1 MTQCRDVEN
10 SHHEHLSDIALQM
23 LEKFVKNQLTE
34 DLHDEL
40 RIVRFH
46 FIKMSP
52 GCKGI
57 ILCRP
62 QLAAL
67 NTNSFA
73 SFYFNSKQLKKPS
86 VKIIFKVF
94 VLI

>member
-40 RIVRFH
+40 RIV
-46 FIKMSP
+46 S
-52 GCKGI
+52 C
-57 ILCRP
+57 
-62 QLAAL
+62 
-67 NTNSFA
+67 TN
-73 SFYFNSKQLKKPS
+73 YINL
-86 VKIIFKVF
+86 
-94 VLI
+94 

>member
-40 RIVRFH
+40 RIVREIQF
-46 FIKMSP
+46 
-52 GCKGI
+52 
-57 ILCRP
+57 L
-62 QLAAL
+62 
-67 NTNSFA
+67 
-73 SFYFNSKQLKKPS
+73 
-86 VKIIFKVF
+86 
-94 VLI
+94 

>member
-40 RIVRFH
+40 RIVREYAC
-46 FIKMSP
+46 P
-52 GCKGI
+52 QVT
-57 ILCRP
+57 ILEYCLLMP
-62 QLAAL
+62 
-67 NTNSFA
+67 F
-73 SFYFNSKQLKKPS
+73 SKLHTYSNIQ
-86 VKIIFKVF
+86 
-94 VLI
+94 